1 MTTRLRDGKERRLDL
16 PSRLERWGGSAAVLG
31 GALYLLT
38 FGMVYLIYD
47 LYAEQAKGT
56 FVGSHAFIHMFDTP
70 MFVFLLLGA
79 IALYLRQ
86 RSSFGFVGRAGF
98 YLTAIGFGLGVV
110 GGAMIVVVGLA
121 VGDEATM
128 GILDMIAHM
137 LSHVFYAL
145 GSLLLGIATFR
156 AGIMPKAAAVLMGV
170 GPIWLF
176 AMFAAGLN
184 QSFLLLLPPV
194 LSTALGWMWLG
205 LAQISEQK
213 REPLGRPQSAVQ

>member
-1 MTTRLRDGKERRLDL
+1 MSSK
-16 PSRLERWGGSAAVLG
+16 LESWGGSAAVLG
-31 GALYLLT
+31 GALYLVT

-47 LYAEQAKGT
+47 LFAEQTKGT

-79 IALYLRQ
+79 VALYLRQ
-86 RSSFGFVGRAGF
+86 RSSFGLLGKAGF
-98 YLTAIGFGLGVV
+98 YLTALGFLLGAV

-121 VGDEATM
+121 AGDRATM

-145 GSLLLGIATFR
+145 GSILLGIATFR
-156 AGIMPKAAAVLMGV
+156 AGILPKAGAILMAI
-170 GPIWLF
+170 GPVWLF
-176 AMFAAGLN
+176 AMFGAGLN

-194 LSTALGWMWLG
+194 VSTALGWMWLG
-205 LAQISEQK
+205 YALISEKK
-213 REPLGRPQSAVQ
+213 REPLGKPQSAVQ